1 VPATND
7 ALDDPAQS
15 TIENEIG
22 PVPIVHQIFGAFTDK
37 FSTTPE
43 RTAVANRLRKALIVD
58 GARTEAAL
66 RAALFEGGDA

>member
-1 VPATND
+1 MPATND
-7 ALDDPAQS
+7 ALDDLAQT

-22 PVPIVHQIFGAFTDK
+22 SVPIVHQIFGAFTDK

-43 RTAVANRLRKALIVD
+43 RASVANRLRKALIGD

-66 RAALFEGGDA
+66 RAALFEGGEA